1 MLYRKD
7 EAPIMNSKPNISLLY
22 DFYAELLNDSQR
34 RVVELYVNEDLSLS
48 EVAEILHIS
57 RQGVRDSLGRAERK
71 LRDYEQKLGLLRD
84 YHQRLERDDAI
95 RGLIDKIKHTESGD
109 ITPLLDQI
117 EALLQL
123 NSD

>member
-1 MLYRKD
+1 M
-7 EAPIMNSKPNISLLY
+7 
-22 DFYAELLNDSQR
+22 
-34 RVVELYVNEDLSLS
+34 YVNEDLSLS

-57 RQGVRDSLGRAERK
+57 RQGVRDSLARAERK
-71 LRDYEQKLGLLRD
+71 LCEYEQKLGLLKD

-95 RGLIDKIKHTESGD
+95 RGLIDKIKHTESGN
-109 ITPLLDQI
+109 ITPLLEQI

>member
-7 EAPIMNSKPNISLLY
+7 EAPIMNSKPDISLLY

-95 RGLIDKIKHTESGD
+95 RGLIDKIKHTGSGD
-109 ITPLLDQI
+109 ITPLLEQI

>member
-1 MLYRKD
+1 
-7 EAPIMNSKPNISLLY
+7 MNSKPDISLLY

-71 LRDYEQKLGLLRD
+71 LRDYEQELGLLRD

-109 ITPLLDQI
+109 ITPLLEQI
-117 EALLQL
+117 EDLMQL

>member
-7 EAPIMNSKPNISLLY
+7 EAPIMNSKPDISLLY
-22 DFYAELLNDSQR
+22 DFYAELLNESQR

>member
-7 EAPIMNSKPNISLLY
+7 EAPIMNSKPDISLLY

-84 YHQRLERDDAI
+84 YHQRLVRDDAI
-95 RGLIDKIKHTESGD
+95 RGLIDKMKHTESGE
-109 ITPLLDQI
+109 ITPLLEQI

>member
-7 EAPIMNSKPNISLLY
+7 EAPIMNSKPDISLLY

-117 EALLQL
+117 EAFLQL

>member
-7 EAPIMNSKPNISLLY
+7 EAPIMNSKPDISLLY
-22 DFYAELLNDSQR
+22 DFYAELLNESQR

-84 YHQRLERDDAI
+84 YHQRLERDDTI
-95 RGLIDKIKHTESGD
+95 RGLIDKIKHTDSGD
-109 ITPLLDQI
+109 ITPLLEQI

>member
-7 EAPIMNSKPNISLLY
+7 EAPIMNSKPDISLLY

-84 YHQRLERDDAI
+84 YHQLLERDDAI
-95 RGLIDKIKHTESGD
+95 RGLIDKIKHTGSGD
-109 ITPLLDQI
+109 ITPLLEQI

>member
-7 EAPIMNSKPNISLLY
+7 EAPIMNSKPDISLLY

-57 RQGVRDSLGRAERK
+57 RQGVRDSIKRAEAQLEEMEEK
-71 LRDYEQKLGLLRD
+71 LAFVKKFRELRSGLD
-84 YHQRLERDDAI
+84 EISEAAAEPDPFQQ
-95 RGLIDKIKHTESGD
+95 
-109 ITPLLDQI
+109 QI
-117 EALLQL
+117 AHA
-123 NSD
+123 

>member
-7 EAPIMNSKPNISLLY
+7 EAPIMNSKPDISLLY

-34 RVVELYVNEDLSLS
+34 LVVELYVNEDLSLS

>member
-7 EAPIMNSKPNISLLY
+7 EAPIMNSKPDISLLY

-84 YHQRLERDDAI
+84 YHQRLVRDDAI
-95 RGLIDKIKHTESGD
+95 RGLIDKIKHTGSGD
-109 ITPLLDQI
+109 ITPLLEQI

>member
-7 EAPIMNSKPNISLLY
+7 EAPIMNSKPDISLLY

-95 RGLIDKIKHTESGD
+95 RGLINKIKHTESGD

>member
-7 EAPIMNSKPNISLLY
+7 EAPIMNSKPDISLLY
-22 DFYAELLNDSQR
+22 DFYAELLNESQR

-109 ITPLLDQI
+109 ITPLLEQI

>member
-7 EAPIMNSKPNISLLY
+7 EAPIMNSKPDISLLY

-117 EALLQL
+117 EALLRL